1 MQGRHERAS
10 RHIGGMALACL
21 VGLFAAAGSTAAMEP
36 DAETRCLAYVAYAEA
51 AGEGRAG
58 MAAVIRVMRNRMAD
72 PRFPGSACAVAR
84 QPGEF
89 QPVSQSAR
97 LRRALAAPLKNEPA
111 AALRDFGALDR
122 AALEEAMKL
131 ARSPA
136 LMPDDPTGG
145 ALYFV
150 NPRLMEPAKCP
161 WFAALK
167 RTREIGG
174 HVFMT
179 HYGQDEATGEPALDC
194 EQVARDYAA
203 WLKSPR
209 RKRINPA
216 WLVEV
221 EKSPLAGG
229 TPCRV
234 GSYDARTRTYQP
246 ARTC

>member
-51 AGEGRAG
+51 A
-58 MAAVIRVMRNRMAD
+58 
-72 PRFPGSACAVAR
+72 
-84 QPGEF
+84 GEF